1 MIDEFRR
8 APRRKVS
15 ENIQVTDAM
24 AERVIGRI
32 GNVSETGM
40 LLIANMPLNDDAL
53 YQLRFP
59 LPDAGGRD
67 AECEFGAHQLWQEEA
82 GMPGL
87 YWVGLRFI
95 AIPDDQGE
103 RLQRWINAPGGVF
116 E

>member
-1 MIDEFRR
+1 MGRESRR
-8 APRRKVS
+8 ATRRAMSGTVL
-15 ENIQVTDAM
+15 VTDTM
-24 AERVIGRI
+24 TEDVIGRI
-32 GNVSETGM
+32 GNLSASGV
-40 LLIANMPLNDDAL
+40 LLIASKPLTDDAL
-53 YQLRFP
+53 YQFRFP

-95 AIPDDQGE
+95 AIPDDQAE
-103 RLQRWINAPGGVF
+103 RLQRWINSPGGVF